1 VTQPGAP
8 EFEDH
13 PESLL
18 LAYLEDELRPEERAE
33 VEHHLEECP
42 KCAEELRTVKLMHA
56 LLREHAEEVTCP
68 EASQLYEFARI
79 GLDPTGK
86 LRRHM
91 DTCPACREEITAY
104 RNACADTPTPELMPQ
119 VVRDA
124 FKEQTLGPQDPTPP
138 RLNWLL
144 SSLLDGVNVVVR
156 RPISALGTAAA
167 VVLLLVLLYPRG
179 AIEPILVLSSIS
191 WGEGEA
197 KWSTMNIAPEE
208 PMPPVRR
215 APATRSGTVRSA
227 PHEERVK
234 VEKRAA
240 KMRDG
245 TRTTLEE
252 QRPKVSMVILL
263 KGFSES
269 LPQDRVDEL
278 YNALDPSLEMRR
290 RFEFIPPG
298 QVKKSIGVAEFE
310 PVNLSELGGK
320 LQKELGVSKLVA
332 ITLTPERHGVGI
344 ETQILDTE
352 TRTILAQTRDREISS
367 DDIVSRLSQSARTLL
382 ENTTGQ

>member
-1 VTQPGAP
+1 
-8 EFEDH
+8 
-13 PESLL
+13 
-18 LAYLEDELRPEERAE
+18 
-33 VEHHLEECP
+33 
-42 KCAEELRTVKLMHA
+42 
-56 LLREHAEEVTCP
+56 
-68 EASQLYEFARI
+68 
-79 GLDPTGK
+79 
-86 LRRHM
+86 
-91 DTCPACREEITAY
+91 
-104 RNACADTPTPELMPQ
+104 
-119 VVRDA
+119 
-124 FKEQTLGPQDPTPP
+124 
-138 RLNWLL
+138 
-144 SSLLDGVNVVVR
+144 LDGVNVVVR

-179 AIEPILVLSSIS
+179 AIEPILVLSSVS